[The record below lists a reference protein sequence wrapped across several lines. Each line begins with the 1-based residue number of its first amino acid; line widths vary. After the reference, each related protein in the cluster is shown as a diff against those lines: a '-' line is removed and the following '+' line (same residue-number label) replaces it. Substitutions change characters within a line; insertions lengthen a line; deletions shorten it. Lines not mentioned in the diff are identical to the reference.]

1 MQKILPPILLL
12 LCFALIAIVD
22 IFLPVAH
29 SIPWPFNLVGI
40 PIMVFGLALAV
51 YGNRLFH
58 RLKTNIYT
66 FKKPDKLITTG
77 IFAYSRNPIYLG
89 LAISS
94 LGAAFWAASLS
105 PWAIAI
111 AFCIILD
118 RWYVRFEENM
128 MLQTFGDD
136 YKAYQATVRR
146 WI

>member
-12 LCFALIAIVD
+12 LCFAFIATVD
-22 IFLPVAH
+22 ILLPVAH
-29 SIPWPFNLVGI
+29 LIPWPFNLVGI
-40 PIMVFGLALAV
+40 LIIVFGIALAV
-51 YGNRLFH
+51 YGSRLFH
-58 RLKTNIYT
+58 SLKTNIYT
-66 FKKPDKLITTG
+66 FAKPDKLITTG

-89 LAISS
+89 LAIAAF
-94 LGAAFWAASLS
+94 GAALWAASLT

-111 AFCIILD
+111 VFCIILD

-136 YKAYQATVRR
+136 YMAYQAKVRR